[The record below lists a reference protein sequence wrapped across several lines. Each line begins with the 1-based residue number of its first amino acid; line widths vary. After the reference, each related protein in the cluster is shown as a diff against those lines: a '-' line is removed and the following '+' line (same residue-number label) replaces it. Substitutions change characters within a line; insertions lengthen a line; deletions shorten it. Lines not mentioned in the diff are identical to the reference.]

1 MSRPSLVGLS
11 PHDPSVAPF
20 LEPTPPYEPEED
32 IQTSR
37 CSGADGNG
45 TGHQQLSK
53 MTGGLR
59 YPSCLND
66 NFDEVFRAV
75 AQGVIEG
82 AAVPCH
88 FDMPTATGIIDYESV
103 TINYQPGSGGDVIAF
118 PLVTD
123 SGSCSG
129 SDVYY
134 DNPTTPTQIH
144 LCPAACNLVKSDDN
158 ASISIDFGCLGS

>member
-1 MSRPSLVGLS
+1 
-11 PHDPSVAPF
+11 
-20 LEPTPPYEPEED
+20 
-32 IQTSR
+32 
-37 CSGADGNG
+37 
-45 TGHQQLSK
+45 
-53 MTGGLR
+53 
-59 YPSCLND
+59 
-66 NFDEVFRAV
+66 
-75 AQGVIEG
+75 
-82 AAVPCH
+82 
-88 FDMPTATGIIDYESV
+88 MPTATGIIDYESV